1 MPKKLLPVFLA
12 LLMVFGAVGLGVA
25 AADNNNEPNNPMNAV
40 FTKTESVSTLE
51 IGDVVTFSVTVSNPN
66 SDNGHND
73 FTNVKISDT
82 VPNGVKVIGV
92 TGGSFSGNDVSADI
106 GTLKPGESK
115 TITIITQAVKTGK
128 FINTANLIYTVDEGQ
143 MKLICGKEE
152 HIHDESGYT
161 NVLTCTKAEHTH
173 TDACY
178 NMVRGSLKCT
188 VPEHTHTVKPL
199 GYGYNHEVRG
209 CWKYHG
215 GHGWELNCG
224 KIEHTHTD
232 ACYNMVRGSL
242 KCTVPEH
249 THDGCCYTKTLIC
262 QQEEHTH
269 SCECYGWCP
278 NLIQREA
285 QAPSDP
291 TIVEPSNPPIV
302 NPSNPTIKA
311 AGEPT
316 ANAQKETIG
325 MQETG
330 APIAALLLAGLML
343 FTGMLLPKRK

>member
-1 MPKKLLPVFLA
+1 VNNVPKKLLPVFLA
-12 LLMVFGAVGLGVA
+12 LLMVFGAVGLGIA

-161 NVLTCTKAEHTH
+161 NILTCTKAEHTH

-188 VPEHTHTVKPL
+188 
-199 GYGYNHEVRG
+199 
-209 CWKYHG
+209 
-215 GHGWELNCG
+215 
-224 KIEHTHTD
+224 I
-232 ACYNMVRGSL
+232 
-242 KCTVPEH
+242 PEH

-302 NPSNPTIKA
+302 NPSDPTIKA

-316 ANAQKETIG
+316 ANAQKETVG

>member
-1 MPKKLLPVFLA
+1 VNNVPKKLLPVFLA

-128 FINTANLIYTVDEGQ
+128 FINTANLVYTVDEGQ
-143 MKLICGKEE
+143 MKLVCGKEE
-152 HIHDESGYT
+152 HTHDANCYSMVVTHACNHQCTHHSGCIKDVQVPHVHVAATGTPTGWGQHSGCYVSDFHFGKWVWKLNCHKCFDTQEVT
-161 NVLTCTKAEHTH
+161 NCVHVHDKCCGYKEECQLTCCK
-173 TDACY
+173 
-178 NMVRGSLKCT
+178 
-188 VPEHTHTVKPL
+188 
-199 GYGYNHEVRG
+199 
-209 CWKYHG
+209 
-215 GHGWELNCG
+215 
-224 KIEHTHTD
+224 
-232 ACYNMVRGSL
+232 
-242 KCTVPEH
+242 
-249 THDGCCYTKTLIC
+249 
-262 QQEEHTH
+262 EEHTH

-316 ANAQKETIG
+316 ANAPKETVG